1 MKPLYLPFADGQ
13 WRMAMGLKPL
23 QLQQWIEIDEDF
35 TEELNYKDQLLKE
48 QYSDVCGCLPESQAG
63 QQEVLELILEHLLQY
78 FPNYYQQQ
86 GNYVVNKMTNQK
98 WSLSNFTNNP
108 LDLAGRLVQED
119 LCLMQ
124 LKDNEYIL
132 TAGSVCFP
140 ARWRLR
146 EKLGRP
152 LVQIHDPVPGYA
164 EKLEQPVNKFFDRL
178 KPEFPGYRLNWGIVD
193 SPELFLTQPHGFE
206 TFGADIT
213 AENAGEKLW
222 LRVERQTLRRLPK
235 SGSILFTIRTYV
247 YSLKF
252 VVRDRQIASQ
262 LAAVIQ
268 QIPPQMQIYKNI
280 LPIKNPLLAYLQRVA
295 AF

>member
-1 MKPLYLPFADGQ
+1 MKPIYLPFADGQ

-23 QLQQWIEIDEDF
+23 QLQHWIEIDEDF
-35 TEELNYKDQLLKE
+35 SEELNYKNKLLKE
-48 QYSDVCGCLPESQAG
+48 HYSDVVGSLPGSEAG
-63 QQEVLELILEHLLQY
+63 QREVLELILKHLLQY
-78 FPNYYQQQ
+78 FPDYYQQQ
-86 GNYVVNKMTNQK
+86 GNCVVNKITKQV
-98 WSLSNFTNNP
+98 WYLSDFTKNP

-124 LKDNEYIL
+124 LKREYIL

-140 ARWRLR
+140 ARWRLS

-152 LVQIHDPVPGYA
+152 LVQIHDPVPDYA
-164 EKLEQPVNKFFDRL
+164 QKLEQSVNKFFDRL

-193 SPELFLTQPHGFE
+193 SPELCLTQRHSTE
-206 TFGADIT
+206 VFGADIT

-222 LRVERQTLRRLPK
+222 LRVERQTLRRLPV
-235 SGSILFTIRTYV
+235 SGGILFTIRTYV
-247 YSLKF
+247 YPLKS
-252 VVRDRQIASQ
+252 VVSDPAIASQ
-262 LAAVIQ
+262 LAAVIE

-280 LPIKNPLLAYLQRVA
+280 FPIQTVLLAYLERVV

>member
-1 MKPLYLPFADGQ
+1 
-13 WRMAMGLKPL
+13 MGLKPL
-23 QLQQWIEIDEDF
+23 QLQHWIEIDEDF
-35 TEELNYKDQLLKE
+35 AKELNYKDKLHRE
-48 QYSDVCGCLPESQAG
+48 QYSDVFGCLPESEAG

-86 GNYVVNKMTNQK
+86 DDHIVNKVTNQI
-98 WSLSNFTNNP
+98 WNLRDFTKNS

-124 LKDNEYIL
+124 RNDSEYIL

-140 ARWRLR
+140 ARWRLS

-152 LVQIHDPVPGYA
+152 LMQIHDPVPGYA
-164 EKLEQPVNKFFDRL
+164 QKLEQPVNKFFDRL

-193 SPELFLTQPHGFE
+193 SPELFLTQPHGCAA
-206 TFGADIT
+206 FGEDIT

-235 SGSILFTIRTYV
+235 SGGILFTIRTYV
-247 YSLKF
+247 YALKSI
-252 VVRDRQIASQ
+252 VRDRQIASQ

-268 QIPPQMQIYKNI
+268 QIPQEMQIYKNI
-280 LPIKNPLLAYLQRVA
+280 LPIKSPLLTYLQQLT